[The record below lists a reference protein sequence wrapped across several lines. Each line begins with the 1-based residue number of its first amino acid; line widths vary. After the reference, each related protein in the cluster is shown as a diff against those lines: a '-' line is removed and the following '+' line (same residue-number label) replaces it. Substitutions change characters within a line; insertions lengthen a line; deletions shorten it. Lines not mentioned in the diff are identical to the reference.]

1 MAIKAFGIQGA
12 DLTLGGVNLQ
22 AGTTGV
28 VIPGVT
34 QATTYRVEEVED
46 TDVDQTHEFTT
57 VPTVIDPLQFAI
69 LNGVDVGAGTNTP
82 ATYEVEELDDD
93 GYIDGIDVTSPGS
106 FVNRMWVDDPGY
118 MYATEVANAI
128 NNWNAGD
135 WVQIPFRPKVRAG
148 DVETIGGGSGGAII
162 ERSVSFPNGDEGD
175 TRGTIALT
183 PDGETYVCT
192 DDWTNLT
199 DQYQGEYVGEN
210 TTPYDIGQSGGELN
224 MVIFSASAEPELLF
238 ILQNGNWSVGD
249 IIIDA
254 GEEFGGPQIVQ
265 FAGSSN
271 VDMSFSWT
279 HRTGVDPTTI
289 AIGHQATITYNGTI
303 NSQPIWRRLVDLT
316 GGVGGEDGS
325 GKINWTSNGDLTI
338 ETVRPDGYSDDCD
351 LNLYAA
357 DDVFITANGDEVD
370 ITANTNVVIQSDD
383 GNHQWTFAQDGSL
396 KLPDLDNTGYQVGYS
411 LNGPTLLL
419 GGENNPT
426 EQVIITGPV
435 PNNDYPSAQRLII
448 QGQRGHGGE
457 NQNVGEGGDIYI
469 WAGVGGD
476 GGSLDPIGNGGDIK
490 VRGGQGGTEGGY
502 VRIEG
507 GDALADSGTGGFID
521 INAGNASGP
530 TASGGDVNIRA
541 GIGGLNNGEI
551 NLNTQGSST
560 NNQWIFKND
569 GALQLPVGGDI
580 RDSNGVSVLTNNGD
594 LYGNGAIVQVGDT
607 QIVYADYSGS
617 QAPNGGPTATSIALT
632 NAVSGGFAVGDV
644 ITFRTGEIR
653 EITQVND
660 DTPSAGFRTF
670 TWVGDV
676 EYSWNDP
683 MFPITVLSADYVAA
697 TKPTARIK
705 PDSTY
710 EGLGQW
716 MDIYTGGGPSSM
728 DDLGHIHM
736 KGHHGNVELFLG
748 TDDNFVSTKEAG
760 STPGHVTMRSESEVK
775 VIETDLRTQRN
786 GSTFVSDM
794 GDNENYTWHRT
805 GTADISH
812 NTVAVDSTGNYYV
825 GGEHHDWADGVVS
838 KFSKDGSLIWSKI
851 FGQDGQDTA
860 YDVPVVGVNPNTDRA
875 TILYTTD
882 LNRGNLYF
890 KMVDLDADGNFD
902 GDATDFY
909 DAEGSVRPRDM
920 KWHPTLGWVIVGRTN
935 GDEMVSATLTPQ
947 TGSGVGRLVLDAAAT
962 DLRGDLMTT
971 GDTSWYLSGSIHIS
985 GKQLLSA
992 GIGRFTGIT
1001 PINEMV
1007 ANPAAAGAAINVTIN
1022 YAGGTYFQI
1031 SGIVTPGTNYS
1042 VGDTVKVLG
1051 SLIGG
1056 VDGVNDVVF
1065 TIDQVD
1071 GSGGIISSVDAAGT
1085 PNLSTISINMLE
1097 LGFTTEDFSTGSYTV
1112 YKLVNGRPFVW
1123 TNAWKKFLDMEVGYD
1138 YGYAASV
1145 AVNVN
1150 DIDAIYVSGYTDGS
1164 RNGNNGGGF
1173 LWKLTSAGATSWVR
1187 GLDNFWE
1194 ISNMAVAANGDIY
1207 AASSGMSND
1216 ITHFANNGLVINRI
1230 QPSAPFGGRLN
1241 VDIARGEDGQ
1251 EYVYAIWGEYN
1262 AMGLPMQGMAVQ
1274 KFTMSL
1280 EQVWSRTMVL
1290 DSGVNLNVNYDNSYR
1305 HFALTPTQAVVVGYA
1320 ETLGNSMDDGQL
1332 WSMSI
1337 TDDFEPTEQLGGVN
1351 GITTSVLDMPW
1362 EAYGNTASDNLTTV
1376 LLPQTSTLQTAG
1388 AQATFSWNPYTW
1400 SNRIINANFE
1410 TNGLVGIEKIDFVQG
1425 GYLGHNPAD
1434 IPHSLQNLQVNDP
1447 MNWNITLN
1455 LLDRGK
1461 FIKNMAV
1468 PTHGNVQD
1476 LTVYVPKTSDVAFPV
1491 GSIIT
1496 LINLDTSN
1504 TYWIYVQGVGWSE
1517 GDSDRPIIWASG
1529 QTVESGWGFKGL
1541 QTATLMKIGTNDWLL
1556 TANDIFNND

>member
-1 MAIKAFGIQGA
+1 MAKKPFEIQ
-12 DLTLGGVNLQ
+12 DSTLRMGGVDLQ

-34 QATTYRVEEVED
+34 QATNYRVEEVED
-46 TDVDQTHEFTT
+46 TDVDQTYQFAPDSE
-57 VPTVIDPLQFAI
+57 VVVIDKALYDAIVAEGNTSSFA
-69 LNGVDVGAGTNTP
+69 DYTAPT
-82 ATYEVEELDDD
+82 DDD
-93 GYIDGIDVTSPGS
+93 GYIDDIE
-106 FVNRMWVDDPGY
+106 VNGRGTYSAANADRAADND
-118 MYATEVANAI
+118 MYAYVG
-128 NNWNAGD
+128 AGSASDRPLVPED
-135 WVQIPFRPKVRAG
+135 WITIPFRPKMRAG
-148 DVETIGGGSGGAII
+148 AVETIGGGSGGAIV
-162 ERSVSFPNGDEGD
+162 EREVSFPEGQEGD

-210 TTPYDIGQSGGELN
+210 TTPYDIAQSGGELN

-254 GEEFGGPQIVQ
+254 GEDFGGPQIVQ

-316 GGVGGEDGS
+316 GGSGGEDGS

-521 INAGNASGP
+521 INAGNASEP

-541 GIGGLNNGEI
+541 GVGGLNNGEVNI
-551 NLNTQGSST
+551 YTEGNT
-560 NNQWIFKND
+560 NHWIFKND

-580 RDSNGVSVLTNNGD
+580 RDSNGVSVLGASNGD
-594 LYGNGAIVQVGDT
+594 LIGSGGIDQIGT
-607 QIVYADYSGS
+607 RQIVYTDFEGS
-617 QAPNGGPTATSIALT
+617 QAPNGGPTATSITLT
-632 NAVSGGFAVGDV
+632 QTFAANDV
-644 ITFRTGEIR
+644 IEFRTGEVR
-653 EITQVND
+653 TITQVD
-660 DTPSAGFRTF
+660 LDTPSAGLNTY

-676 EYSWNDP
+676 EYDFDNP

-705 PDSTY
+705 PNSSY
-710 EGLGQW
+710 VGLGQY
-716 MDIYTGGGPSSM
+716 MEIYTGSEPSTM

-760 STPGHVTMRSESEVK
+760 NTPGHVTMRSESEIK
-775 VIETDLRTQRN
+775 VIETDLRIHRN

-794 GDNENYTWHRT
+794 GDNVNYAWHRT
-805 GTADISH
+805 NTADMTH
-812 NTVAVDSTGNYYV
+812 NTVAVDSQGNYYV
-825 GGEHHDWADGVVS
+825 GGEHANYADGMIS
-838 KFSKDGSLIWSKI
+838 KFSKDGSLIWSKLV
-851 FGQDGQDTA
+851 GGESQDTA
-860 YDVPVVGVNPNTDRA
+860 RDVPVVAINPNTDRA
-875 TILYTTD
+875 TIIYTTD
-882 LNRGNLYF
+882 VGRSNSYF
-890 KMVDLDADGNFD
+890 KMADLDADGNFD
-902 GDATDFY
+902 SDATDFY
-909 DAEGSVRPRDM
+909 DSDGSIEPRDM
-920 KWHPTLGWVIVGRTN
+920 KWHPTLGWIIVGRTY
-935 GDEMVSATLTPQ
+935 GDELASASLTPQ
-947 TGSGVGRLVLDAAAT
+947 TGSGVGRLVLNAAAT

-971 GDTSWYLSGSIHIS
+971 GDTSWYLSGTNIS
-985 GKQLLSA
+985 GKQQLSA

-1001 PINEMV
+1001 PVNETV

-1031 SGIVTPGTNYS
+1031 SGIVTPGTNYT
-1042 VGDTVKVLG
+1042 VGDTVRVLG

-1056 VDGVNDVVF
+1056 TDVTHDVVF

-1071 GSGGIISSVDAAGT
+1071 GSGGIVSSNGAAGT
-1085 PNLSTISINMLE
+1085 PNLSTISINMTA

-1112 YKLVNGRPFVW
+1112 YKQVDARPFVW
-1123 TNAWKKFLDMEVGYD
+1123 TSTWKKFLDMEVGYD
-1138 YGYAASV
+1138 YGYATSV
-1145 AVNVN
+1145 EVNENNV
-1150 DIDAIYVSGYTDGS
+1150 DDIYVSGYTNGS
-1164 RNGNNGGGF
+1164 RNGGGGGGF
-1173 LWKLTSAGATSWVR
+1173 IWKLSSTGTTTWIK
-1187 GLDNFWE
+1187 GLDNQWE
-1194 ISNMAVAANGDIY
+1194 VKSLAVDRYGVLY
-1207 AASSGMSND
+1207 ALSSGMATD
-1216 ITHFANNGLVINRI
+1216 IISMLSDGTGIKRIEANG
-1230 QPSAPFGGRLN
+1230 PFGGQAHI
-1241 VDIARGEDGQ
+1241 DTAQGEDG
-1251 EYVYAIWGEYN
+1251 EDYLFVVWGGYN
-1262 AMGLPMQGMAVQ
+1262 DIVMGPQGGMAVQ
-1274 KFTMSL
+1274 KFTLGL
-1280 EQVWSRTMVL
+1280 EQVWSRKMYL
-1290 DSGVNLNVNYDNSYR
+1290 ANGQSLNVNYDQDYK
-1305 HFALTPTQAVVVGYA
+1305 HFALTNTQAVVVGYGQTMGDYNDNA
-1320 ETLGNSMDDGQL
+1320 QL
-1332 WSMSI
+1332 WSLSI
-1337 TDDFEPTEQLGGVN
+1337 TDDFEPTDQLGNVN
-1351 GITTSVLDMPW
+1351 GVVTSVVDLTW
-1362 EAYGNTASDNLTTV
+1362 ETYGNNSVDDLSSV
-1376 LLPQTSTLQTAG
+1376 LISQPSTIQTAG
-1388 AQATFSWNPYTW
+1388 LQSTLTWNTFTW
-1400 SNRIINANFE
+1400 SNRILNANFD
-1410 TNGLVGIEKIDFVQG
+1410 TKGLVGIEKIDFVQG
-1425 GYLGHNPAD
+1425 GYLGHNPVD
-1434 IPHSLQNLQVNDP
+1434 IPQSAQNLQVDDYL
-1447 MNWNITLN
+1447 NWNITLT
-1455 LLDRGK
+1455 LADRGK
-1461 FIKNMAV
+1461 FIKNTAT
-1468 PTHGNVQD
+1468 PGEGTCQD
-1476 LTVYVPKTSDVAFPV
+1476 LEVYIPKNSDVAFPV

-1496 LINLDTSN
+1496 LINLDLSN
-1504 TYWIYVQGVGWSE
+1504 TYYIKVFGVGYS
-1517 GDSDRPIIWASG
+1517 GDNDYPRIWAAGETIHSI
-1529 QTVESGWGFKGL
+1529 WGFKGV
-1541 QTATLMKIGTNDWLL
+1541 QTATLMKIGTNDWLI
-1556 TANDIFNND
+1556 TANNIVNLD